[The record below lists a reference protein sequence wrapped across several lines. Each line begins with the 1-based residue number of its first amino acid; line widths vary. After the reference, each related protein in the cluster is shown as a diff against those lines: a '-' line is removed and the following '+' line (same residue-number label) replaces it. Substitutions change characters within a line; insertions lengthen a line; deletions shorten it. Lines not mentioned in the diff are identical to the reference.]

1 MKMAAKRPTTVPEY
15 IAATPREARAK
26 VRQMRAC
33 IRAAAPGAKEEIKW
47 GMPSYSYRR
56 ILVIFAAH
64 KHHIGFYPLPS
75 ALKEFKKDLVKFHT
89 AKGSIQFPLDHP
101 LPLPLIRKITKFR
114 VKESVEKD
122 AKWRT

>member
-1 MKMAAKRPTTVPEY
+1 MGIRDPRVDAYIEKQKDFARP
-15 IAATPREARAK
+15 ILLHIREVVHALCPKA
-26 VRQMRAC
+26 
-33 IRAAAPGAKEEIKW
+33 EEQIKW

-101 LPLPLIRKITKFR
+101 LPLQLIRKITKFR

-122 AKWRT
+122 AKWRS